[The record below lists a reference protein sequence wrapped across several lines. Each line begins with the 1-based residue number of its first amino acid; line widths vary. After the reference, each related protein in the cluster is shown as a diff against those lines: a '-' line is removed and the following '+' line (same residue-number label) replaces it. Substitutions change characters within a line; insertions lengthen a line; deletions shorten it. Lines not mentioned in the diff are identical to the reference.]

1 MKEEKEIN
9 EKRLPISE
17 HLEELRSRIINSI
30 IVVVVLF
37 FISWFFKA
45 RILDIVKNPHSIT
58 MESLGLS
65 QSLQVLSYQEGFYA
79 YIKLC
84 LMTAVFLAYPVI
96 LHQIWK
102 FVEAGL
108 YKKERRY
115 VKIFAPFSF
124 IAFIIGVLFGYYF
137 LIPFGLQFMIKI
149 LGGGIQPIIT
159 MSQYISLVTMLTLAL
174 GIVFQLPLI
183 MLFISK
189 IGMLKAEDFIKWRR
203 YAILI
208 IFIIAAVITPPDP
221 FTQVMAALPM
231 IILYEIGIL
240 TIRPTKKAVIQFSL
254 LLGSGILLIYIVF
267 LIYTLPT
274 KANFLNSTGVVKM
287 LPDSGTN
294 WQPLSSESKIHNG
307 ATLKTEKGSKASFR
321 LKDGTYV
328 IMDVNTEIKF
338 VKNRKLDLLNGQ
350 ILLSVKSD
358 EKPFMIAANNNI
370 VTANDGNVDVR
381 ISEHMVFVTVTKGE
395 ATVIANGEEKK
406 VFEGRQ
412 LKVVTGGEPAN
423 IDSVIKWA
431 KEMRKRLKEQNK
443 LNLNW
448 WEIKDP

>member
-1 MKEEKEIN
+1 MEEEKEIN

-37 FISWFFKA
+37 FISWFFKL
-45 RILDIVKNPHSIT
+45 RILDIIKKPHSIT

-96 LHQIWK
+96 LYQIWK

-115 VKIFAPFSF
+115 VRIFAPISF
-124 IAFIIGVLFGYYF
+124 IAFIIGVLFGYFF
-137 LIPFGLQFMIKI
+137 LIPFGLQFLIKV
-149 LGGGIQPIIT
+149 LGGEIQPIIT

-174 GIVFQLPLI
+174 GVVFQLPLI
-183 MLFISK
+183 MLFVSR
-189 IGMLKAEDFIKWRR
+189 IGMLKAEDFIKWRM

-208 IFIIAAVITPPDP
+208 IFILAAVITPPDP
-221 FTQVMAALPM
+221 FTQVMTALPM

-240 TIRPTKKAVIQFSL
+240 TIRPTKKAVTQFSI
-254 LLGSGILLIYIVF
+254 LLGSGILLIYIVL
-267 LIYTLPT
+267 LIFTLPT
-274 KANFLNSTGVVKM
+274 KADFLNSTGVVKM
-287 LPDSGTN
+287 LPDSVTN

-307 ATLKTEKGSKASFR
+307 TSLRTGKGSKASFL

-350 ILLSVKSD
+350 ILLSIKAD
-358 EKPFMIAANNNI
+358 EKPFMIAANNNVI
-370 VTANDGNVDVR
+370 TSNAGNVDIR
-381 ISEHMVFVTVTKGE
+381 ISKHMVFVTVTEGE
-395 ATVIANGEEKK
+395 AIVVANGEKKK

-412 LKVVTGGEPAN
+412 LKLVTGGEPTN
-423 IDSVIKWA
+423 IDKVIKWA
-431 KEMRKRLKEQNK
+431 KEMRKKLKEQNK
-443 LNLNW
+443 RDLSL
-448 WEIKDP
+448 

>member
-1 MKEEKEIN
+1 MEEKEIS

-37 FISWFFKA
+37 FISWFYKL
-45 RILDIVKNPHSIT
+45 RILDIIKKPHSIT

-96 LHQIWK
+96 LYQIWK

-115 VKIFAPFSF
+115 VRIFAPISF
-124 IAFIIGVLFGYYF
+124 IAFILGVLFGYFF
-137 LIPFGLQFMIKI
+137 LIPFGLQFLIKV
-149 LGGGIQPIIT
+149 LGGEIQPIIT

-174 GIVFQLPLI
+174 GVVFQLPLV
-183 MLFISK
+183 MLFVSR
-189 IGMLKAEDFIKWRR
+189 IGMLKAEDFIKWRM

-208 IFIIAAVITPPDP
+208 IFILAAVITPPDP
-221 FTQVMAALPM
+221 FTQVMTALPM

-240 TIRPTKKAVIQFSL
+240 IIRPTKKAVTQFSL
-254 LLGSGILLIYIVF
+254 LLGSGIILIYIVF
-267 LIYTLPT
+267 LIFTLPT
-274 KANFLNSTGVVKM
+274 KADFMNSTGTVKI
-287 LPDSGTN
+287 LPDSVTN
-294 WQPLSSESKIHNG
+294 WQPFSSESKIHNG
-307 ATLKTEKGSKASFR
+307 TSLKTEEGSKASFL

-350 ILLSVKSD
+350 ILLSIKAD
-358 EKPFMIAANNNI
+358 EKPFMIAANNNVI
-370 VTANDGNVDVR
+370 TSNDGNVDIR
-381 ISEHMVFVTVTKGE
+381 ISKHMVFVTVTEGE
-395 ATVIANGEEKK
+395 AIVVANGEKKK

-412 LKVVTGGEPAN
+412 LKLVTGGEPAN
-423 IDSVIKWA
+423 IDKVLKWA
-431 KEMRKRLKEQNK
+431 KEMRKKLEEQNK
-443 LNLNW
+443 RNLGL
-448 WEIKDP
+448 

>member
-1 MKEEKEIN
+1 MEEKEIS

-37 FISWFFKA
+37 FISWFYKL
-45 RILDIVKNPHSIT
+45 RILDIIKKPHSIT

-96 LHQIWK
+96 LYQIWK

-115 VKIFAPFSF
+115 VRIFAPISF
-124 IAFIIGVLFGYYF
+124 IAFILGVLFGYFF
-137 LIPFGLQFMIKI
+137 LIPFGLQFLIKV

-174 GIVFQLPLI
+174 GVVFQLPLV
-183 MLFISK
+183 MLFVSR
-189 IGMLKAEDFIKWRR
+189 IGMLEAEDFIKWRM
-203 YAILI
+203 YSILI
-208 IFIIAAVITPPDP
+208 IFILAAVITPPDP
-221 FTQVMAALPM
+221 FTQVMTALPM

-240 TIRPTKKAVIQFSL
+240 IIRPTKKAVTQFGL
-254 LLGSGILLIYIVF
+254 LLGSGIILIYIVF
-267 LIYTLPT
+267 LIFTLPT
-274 KANFLNSTGVVKM
+274 KADFMNSTGTVKI
-287 LPDSGTN
+287 LPDSVTN
-294 WQPLSSESKIHNG
+294 WQPFSSESKIHNG
-307 ATLKTEKGSKASFR
+307 TSLKTEEGSKASFL

-350 ILLSVKSD
+350 ILLSIKAD
-358 EKPFMIAANNNI
+358 EKPFMIAANNNVI
-370 VTANDGNVDVR
+370 TSNDGNVDIR
-381 ISEHMVFVTVTKGE
+381 ISKHMVFVTVTEGE
-395 ATVIANGEEKK
+395 AIVVANGEKKK

-412 LKVVTGGEPAN
+412 LKLVTGGEPAN
-423 IDSVIKWA
+423 IDKVLKWA
-431 KEMRKRLKEQNK
+431 KEMRKKLEEQNK
-443 LNLNW
+443 RNLGL
-448 WEIKDP
+448 

>member
-1 MKEEKEIN
+1 MEEKEIS

-37 FISWFFKA
+37 FISWFYKL
-45 RILDIVKNPHSIT
+45 RILDIIKKPHSIT

-96 LHQIWK
+96 LYQIWK

-115 VKIFAPFSF
+115 VRIFAPISF
-124 IAFIIGVLFGYYF
+124 IAFILGVLFGYFF
-137 LIPFGLQFMIKI
+137 LIPFGLQFLIKV

-174 GIVFQLPLI
+174 GVVFQLPLV
-183 MLFISK
+183 MLFVSR
-189 IGMLKAEDFIKWRR
+189 IGMLEAEDFIKWRM
-203 YAILI
+203 YSILI
-208 IFIIAAVITPPDP
+208 IFILAAVITPPDP
-221 FTQVMAALPM
+221 FTQVMTALPM

-240 TIRPTKKAVIQFSL
+240 VIRPTKKAVTQFGL
-254 LLGSGILLIYIVF
+254 LLGSGIILIYTVF
-267 LIYTLPT
+267 LIFTLPT
-274 KANFLNSTGVVKM
+274 KADFMNSTGAVKI
-287 LPDSGTN
+287 LPDSVTN
-294 WQPLSSESKIHNG
+294 WQPLSSESKILNG
-307 ATLKTEKGSKASFR
+307 TSLRTEKGSKASFL

-350 ILLSVKSD
+350 ILLSIKAD
-358 EKPFMIAANNNI
+358 EKPFMIAANNNVI
-370 VTANDGNVDVR
+370 TSNDGNVDIR
-381 ISEHMVFVTVTKGE
+381 ISKHMVFVTVTEGE
-395 ATVIANGEEKK
+395 AIVVANGEKKK

-412 LKVVTGGEPAN
+412 LKLVTGGEPAN
-423 IDSVIKWA
+423 IDKVLKWA
-431 KEMRKRLKEQNK
+431 KKEMRKKLEEQNK
-443 LNLNW
+443 RNLGL
-448 WEIKDP
+448 

>member
-1 MKEEKEIN
+1 MEEKEIS

-37 FISWFFKA
+37 FISWFYKL
-45 RILDIVKNPHSIT
+45 RILDIIKKPHSIT
-58 MESLGLS
+58 MEGLGLS
-65 QSLQVLSYQEGFYA
+65 QSLQVLSYQEGFYS

-96 LHQIWK
+96 LYQIWK

-115 VKIFAPFSF
+115 VRIFAPISF
-124 IAFIIGVLFGYYF
+124 ISFIIGVLFGYFF
-137 LIPFGLQFMIKI
+137 LIPFGLQFLIKV

-174 GIVFQLPLI
+174 GVVFQLPLI
-183 MLFISK
+183 MLFISR
-189 IGMLKAEDFIKWRR
+189 IGMLKAEDFIKWRM

-208 IFIIAAVITPPDP
+208 IFILAAVITPPDP
-221 FTQVMAALPM
+221 FTQVMTALPM

-240 TIRPTKKAVIQFSL
+240 IIRPTKKAVTQFSL
-254 LLGSGILLIYIVF
+254 LLGSGIILIYVVF
-267 LIYTLPT
+267 LIFTLPT
-274 KANFLNSTGVVKM
+274 KADFMNSTGTVKI
-287 LPDSGTN
+287 LPDSITN

-307 ATLKTEKGSKASFR
+307 TSLRTEEDSKASFL

-350 ILLSVKSD
+350 ILLSIKAD
-358 EKPFMIAANNNI
+358 DKPFMIAANNNI
-370 VTANDGNVDVR
+370 ITSNAGNVDIR
-381 ISEHMVFVTVTKGE
+381 ISRHLVFVTVTEGE
-395 ATVIANGEEKK
+395 AIVVANGEKKK

-412 LKVVTGGEPAN
+412 LKLVTGGEPAN
-423 IDSVIKWA
+423 IDKVLKWA
-431 KEMRKRLKEQNK
+431 KEMRKKLEEQNK
-443 LNLNW
+443 LSLGL
-448 WEIKDP
+448 

>member
-1 MKEEKEIN
+1 MEEKEIS

-37 FISWFFKA
+37 FISWFYKL
-45 RILDIVKNPHSIT
+45 RILDIIKKPHSIT

-96 LHQIWK
+96 LYQIWK

-115 VKIFAPFSF
+115 VRIFAPISF
-124 IAFIIGVLFGYYF
+124 IAFIIGVLFGYFF
-137 LIPFGLQFMIKI
+137 LIPFGLQFLIKV

-174 GIVFQLPLI
+174 GVVFQLPLV
-183 MLFISK
+183 MLFVSR
-189 IGMLKAEDFIKWRR
+189 IGMLKAEDFIKWRM
-203 YAILI
+203 YSILI
-208 IFIIAAVITPPDP
+208 IFILAAVITPPDP
-221 FTQVMAALPM
+221 FTQVMTALPM

-240 TIRPTKKAVIQFSL
+240 IIRPTKKAVTQFSL
-254 LLGSGILLIYIVF
+254 LLGSGIILIYIVF
-267 LIYTLPT
+267 LIFTLPT
-274 KANFLNSTGVVKM
+274 KADFMNSTGTVKI
-287 LPDSGTN
+287 LPDSVTN
-294 WQPLSSESKIHNG
+294 WQPFSSESKIHNG
-307 ATLKTEKGSKASFR
+307 TSLKTEEGSKASFL

-350 ILLSVKSD
+350 ILLSIKAD
-358 EKPFMIAANNNI
+358 EKPFMIAANNNVI
-370 VTANDGNVDVR
+370 TSNDGNVDIR
-381 ISEHMVFVTVTKGE
+381 ISKHMVFVTVTEGE
-395 ATVIANGEEKK
+395 AIVVANGEKKK

-412 LKVVTGGEPAN
+412 LKLVTGGEPAN
-423 IDSVIKWA
+423 IDKVLKWA
-431 KEMRKRLKEQNK
+431 KEMRKKLEEQNK
-443 LNLNW
+443 RNLGL
-448 WEIKDP
+448 

>member
-1 MKEEKEIN
+1 MEEKEIN

-37 FISWFFKA
+37 FICWFYKLK
-45 RILDIVKNPHSIT
+45 ILDIIKKPHSIT

-65 QSLQVLSYQEGFYA
+65 QSLQVLSYQEGFYS

-96 LHQIWK
+96 LYQIWK

-115 VKIFAPFSF
+115 VRIFAPISF

-137 LIPFGLQFMIKI
+137 LIPFGLQFLIKI

-174 GIVFQLPLI
+174 GIVFQLPLV
-183 MLFISK
+183 MLFISR
-189 IGMLKAEDFIKWRR
+189 IGMLKAEDFIKWRM
-203 YAILI
+203 YAILA
-208 IFIIAAVITPPDP
+208 IFILAAVITPPDP
-221 FTQVMAALPM
+221 FTQVMTALPM

-240 TIRPTKKAVIQFSL
+240 IIRPTKKAVTQFSL
-254 LLGSGILLIYIVF
+254 LLGSGILLIYIAFLVF
-267 LIYTLPT
+267 TLPT
-274 KANFLNSTGVVKM
+274 KADFLNSTGVVKI
-287 LPDSGTN
+287 LPNSVTD
-294 WQPLSSESKIHNG
+294 WQSLSSESKIHNG
-307 ATLKTEKGSKASFR
+307 TSLKTGKGSKASFL

-350 ILLSVKSD
+350 ILLSIKAH
-358 EKPFMIAANNNI
+358 EKPFMIAANNNVI
-370 VTANDGNVDVR
+370 TSNDGNVDIR
-381 ISEHMVFVTVTKGE
+381 ISKHMVFVTVTEGE
-395 ATVIANGEEKK
+395 AIVVANGEEKK

-412 LKVVTGGEPAN
+412 LKLVTGGEPAN
-423 IDSVIKWA
+423 IDKVIKWA
-431 KEMRKRLKEQNK
+431 KEMRRKLKEQNK
-443 LNLNW
+443 RNINL
-448 WEIKDP
+448 

>member
-1 MKEEKEIN
+1 MEEKEIS

-37 FISWFFKA
+37 FISWFYKL
-45 RILDIVKNPHSIT
+45 RILDIIKKPHSIT

-96 LHQIWK
+96 LYQIWK

-115 VKIFAPFSF
+115 VRIFAPISF
-124 IAFIIGVLFGYYF
+124 IAFILGVLFGYFF
-137 LIPFGLQFMIKI
+137 LIPFGLQFLIKV

-174 GIVFQLPLI
+174 GVVFQLPLV
-183 MLFISK
+183 MLFVSR
-189 IGMLKAEDFIKWRR
+189 IGMLKAEDFIKWRM
-203 YAILI
+203 YSILI
-208 IFIIAAVITPPDP
+208 IFILAAVITPPDP
-221 FTQVMAALPM
+221 FTQVMTALPM

-240 TIRPTKKAVIQFSL
+240 IIRPTKKAVTQFSL
-254 LLGSGILLIYIVF
+254 LLGSGIILIYIVF
-267 LIYTLPT
+267 LIFTLPT
-274 KANFLNSTGVVKM
+274 KADFMNSTGTVKI
-287 LPDSGTN
+287 LPDSVTN
-294 WQPLSSESKIHNG
+294 WQPFSSESKIHNG
-307 ATLKTEKGSKASFR
+307 TSLKTEEGSKASFL

-350 ILLSVKSD
+350 ILLSIKAD
-358 EKPFMIAANNNI
+358 EKPFMIAANNNVI
-370 VTANDGNVDVR
+370 TSNDGNVDIR
-381 ISEHMVFVTVTKGE
+381 ISKHMVFVTVTEGE
-395 ATVIANGEEKK
+395 AIVVANGEKKK

-412 LKVVTGGEPAN
+412 LKLVTGGEPTN
-423 IDSVIKWA
+423 IDKVLKWA
-431 KEMRKRLKEQNK
+431 KEMRKKLEEQNK
-443 LNLNW
+443 RNLGL
-448 WEIKDP
+448 

>member
-1 MKEEKEIN
+1 MEEKEIS

-37 FISWFFKA
+37 FISWFYKL
-45 RILDIVKNPHSIT
+45 RILDIIKKPHSIT

-96 LHQIWK
+96 LYQIWK

-115 VKIFAPFSF
+115 VRIFAPISF
-124 IAFIIGVLFGYYF
+124 IAFILGVLFGYFF
-137 LIPFGLQFMIKI
+137 LIPFGLQFLIKV

-174 GIVFQLPLI
+174 GVVFQLPLV
-183 MLFISK
+183 MLFVSR
-189 IGMLKAEDFIKWRR
+189 IGMLKAEDFIKWRM
-203 YAILI
+203 YSILI
-208 IFIIAAVITPPDP
+208 IFILAAVITPPDP
-221 FTQVMAALPM
+221 FTQVMTALPM

-240 TIRPTKKAVIQFSL
+240 IIRPTKKAVTQFSL
-254 LLGSGILLIYIVF
+254 LLGSGIILIYIVF
-267 LIYTLPT
+267 LIFTLPT
-274 KANFLNSTGVVKM
+274 KADFMNSTGTVKI
-287 LPDSGTN
+287 LPDSVTN
-294 WQPLSSESKIHNG
+294 WQPFSSESKIHNG
-307 ATLKTEKGSKASFR
+307 TSLKTEEGSKASFL

-350 ILLSVKSD
+350 ILLSIKAD
-358 EKPFMIAANNNI
+358 EKPFMIAANNNVI
-370 VTANDGNVDVR
+370 TSNAGNVDIR
-381 ISEHMVFVTVTKGE
+381 ISKHMVFVTVTEGE
-395 ATVIANGEEKK
+395 AIVVANGEEKK

-412 LKVVTGGEPAN
+412 LKLVTGGEPTN
-423 IDSVIKWA
+423 IDKVIKWA
-431 KEMRKRLKEQNK
+431 KEMRKKLKEQNK
-443 LNLNW
+443 RDLSL
-448 WEIKDP
+448 

>member
-1 MKEEKEIN
+1 MEEKKEIN

-30 IVVVVLF
+30 IVVVALF
-37 FISWFFKA
+37 FISWFFKL
-45 RILDIVKNPHSIT
+45 RILDIIKKPHSIT
-58 MESLGLS
+58 MEGLGLS

-84 LMTAVFLAYPVI
+84 LMTAVFMAYPVI
-96 LHQIWK
+96 LYQIWK

-115 VKIFAPFSF
+115 VKVFAPFSF
-124 IAFIIGVLFGYYF
+124 IAFIIGVLFGYFF

-159 MSQYISLVTMLTLAL
+159 MNQYISLVTLLTLAL
-174 GIVFQLPLI
+174 GIVFQLPLV

-189 IGMLKAEDFIKWRR
+189 IGMLKAEDFIKWRK

-208 IFIIAAVITPPDP
+208 IFILAAVITPPDP
-221 FTQVMAALPM
+221 FTQVMTALPM

-240 TIRPTKKAVIQFSL
+240 TIRPTKRAVRRFGV
-254 LLGSGILLIYIVF
+254 LLGFGILLIYIVYLVF
-267 LIYTLPT
+267 TLPT
-274 KANFLNSTGVVKM
+274 KANFLNSTGVVKI
-287 LPDSGTN
+287 LPDSDTN

-307 ATLKTEKGSKASFR
+307 ATLKTGKDSKASFL

-338 VKNRKLDLLNGQ
+338 VKSRKLDLLNGQ
-350 ILLSVKSD
+350 ILLSIKSD
-358 EKPFMIAANNNI
+358 EKPFMITANNNI
-370 VTANDGNVDVR
+370 VTSNDGNIDIK
-381 ISEHMVFVTVTKGE
+381 ISRHIVFVTVTKGE
-395 ATVIANGEEKK
+395 AIVVANGEEKK

-412 LKVVTGGEPAN
+412 LRVVTGGMPTNVE
-423 IDSVIKWA
+423 SVIRWA
-431 KEMRKRLKEQNK
+431 TEMRNKLKEQNK
-443 LNLNW
+443 RILSL
-448 WEIKDP
+448 

>member
-1 MKEEKEIN
+1 MEEKEIS

-37 FISWFFKA
+37 FISWFYKL
-45 RILDIVKNPHSIT
+45 RILDIIKKPHSIT

-96 LHQIWK
+96 LYQIWK

-115 VKIFAPFSF
+115 VRIFAPISF
-124 IAFIIGVLFGYYF
+124 IAFILGVLFGYFF
-137 LIPFGLQFMIKI
+137 LIPFGLQFLIKV

-174 GIVFQLPLI
+174 GVVFQLPLV
-183 MLFISK
+183 MLFVSR
-189 IGMLKAEDFIKWRR
+189 IGMLEAEDFIKWRM
-203 YAILI
+203 YSILI
-208 IFIIAAVITPPDP
+208 IFILAAVITPPDP
-221 FTQVMAALPM
+221 FTQVMTALPM

-240 TIRPTKKAVIQFSL
+240 IIRPTKKAVTQFSL
-254 LLGSGILLIYIVF
+254 LLGSGIILIYIVF
-267 LIYTLPT
+267 LIFTLPT
-274 KANFLNSTGVVKM
+274 KADFMNSTGTVKI
-287 LPDSGTN
+287 LPDSVTN
-294 WQPLSSESKIHNG
+294 WQPFSSESKIHNG
-307 ATLKTEKGSKASFR
+307 TSLKTEEGSKASFL

-350 ILLSVKSD
+350 ILLSIKAD
-358 EKPFMIAANNNI
+358 EKPFMIAANNNVI
-370 VTANDGNVDVR
+370 TSNDGNVDIR
-381 ISEHMVFVTVTKGE
+381 ISKHMVFVTVTEGE
-395 ATVIANGEEKK
+395 AIVVANGEKKK

-412 LKVVTGGEPAN
+412 LKLVTGGEPAN
-423 IDSVIKWA
+423 IDKVLKWA
-431 KEMRKRLKEQNK
+431 KKEMRKKLEEQNK
-443 LNLNW
+443 RNLGL
-448 WEIKDP
+448 

>member
-1 MKEEKEIN
+1 MEEKEIS

-37 FISWFFKA
+37 FISWFYKL
-45 RILDIVKNPHSIT
+45 RILDIIKKPHSIT

-96 LHQIWK
+96 LYQIWK

-115 VKIFAPFSF
+115 VRIFAPISF
-124 IAFIIGVLFGYYF
+124 IAFILGVLFGYFF
-137 LIPFGLQFMIKI
+137 LIPFGLQFLIKV

-174 GIVFQLPLI
+174 GVVFQLPLV
-183 MLFISK
+183 MLFVSR
-189 IGMLKAEDFIKWRR
+189 IGMLKAEDFIKWRM
-203 YAILI
+203 YSILI
-208 IFIIAAVITPPDP
+208 IFILAAVITPPDP
-221 FTQVMAALPM
+221 FTQVMTALPM

-240 TIRPTKKAVIQFSL
+240 IIRPTKKAVTQFSL
-254 LLGSGILLIYIVF
+254 LLGSGIILIYIVF
-267 LIYTLPT
+267 LIFTLPT
-274 KANFLNSTGVVKM
+274 KADFMNSTGTVKI
-287 LPDSGTN
+287 LPDSVTN
-294 WQPLSSESKIHNG
+294 WQPFSSESKIHNG
-307 ATLKTEKGSKASFR
+307 TSLKTEEGSKASFL

-350 ILLSVKSD
+350 ILLSIKAD
-358 EKPFMIAANNNI
+358 EKPFMIAANNNVI
-370 VTANDGNVDVR
+370 TSNDGNVDIR
-381 ISEHMVFVTVTKGE
+381 ISKHMVFVTVTEGE
-395 ATVIANGEEKK
+395 AIVVANGEKKK

-412 LKVVTGGEPAN
+412 LKLVTGGEPTN
-423 IDSVIKWA
+423 IDKVIKWA
-431 KEMRKRLKEQNK
+431 KEMRKKLKEQNK
-443 LNLNW
+443 RDLSL
-448 WEIKDP
+448 

>member
-1 MKEEKEIN
+1 MEEKEIS

-37 FISWFFKA
+37 FISWFYKL
-45 RILDIVKNPHSIT
+45 RILDIIKKPHSIT

-96 LHQIWK
+96 LYQIWK

-115 VKIFAPFSF
+115 VRIFAPISF
-124 IAFIIGVLFGYYF
+124 IAFILGVLFGYFF
-137 LIPFGLQFMIKI
+137 LIPFGLQFLIKV

-174 GIVFQLPLI
+174 GVVFQLPLV
-183 MLFISK
+183 MLFVSR
-189 IGMLKAEDFIKWRR
+189 IGMLKAEDFIKWRM
-203 YAILI
+203 YSILI
-208 IFIIAAVITPPDP
+208 IFILAAVITPPDP
-221 FTQVMAALPM
+221 FTQVMTALPM

-240 TIRPTKKAVIQFSL
+240 IIRPTKKAVTQFSL
-254 LLGSGILLIYIVF
+254 LLGSGIILIYIVF
-267 LIYTLPT
+267 LIFTLPT
-274 KANFLNSTGVVKM
+274 KADFMNSTGTVKI
-287 LPDSGTN
+287 LPDSVTN
-294 WQPLSSESKIHNG
+294 WQPFSSESKIHNG
-307 ATLKTEKGSKASFR
+307 TSLKTEEGSKASFL

-350 ILLSVKSD
+350 ILLSIKAD
-358 EKPFMIAANNNI
+358 EKPFMIAANNNVI
-370 VTANDGNVDVR
+370 TSNDGNVDIR
-381 ISEHMVFVTVTKGE
+381 ISKHMVFVTVTEGE
-395 ATVIANGEEKK
+395 AIVVANGEKKK

-412 LKVVTGGEPAN
+412 LKLVTGGEPAN
-423 IDSVIKWA
+423 IDKVLKWA
-431 KEMRKRLKEQNK
+431 KKEMRKKLEEQNNW
-443 LNLNW
+443 NLGL
-448 WEIKDP
+448 

>member
-1 MKEEKEIN
+1 MEEKEIS

-37 FISWFFKA
+37 FISWFYKL
-45 RILDIVKNPHSIT
+45 RILDIIKKPHSIT

-96 LHQIWK
+96 LYQIWK

-115 VKIFAPFSF
+115 VRIFAPISF
-124 IAFIIGVLFGYYF
+124 IAFILGVLFGYFF
-137 LIPFGLQFMIKI
+137 LIPFGLQFLIKV

-174 GIVFQLPLI
+174 GVVFQLPLV
-183 MLFISK
+183 MLFVSR
-189 IGMLKAEDFIKWRR
+189 IGMLEAEDFIKWRM
-203 YAILI
+203 YSILI
-208 IFIIAAVITPPDP
+208 IFILAAVITPPDP
-221 FTQVMAALPM
+221 FTQVMTALPM

-240 TIRPTKKAVIQFSL
+240 VIRPTKKAVTQFGL
-254 LLGSGILLIYIVF
+254 LLGSGIILIYTVF
-267 LIYTLPT
+267 LIFTLPT
-274 KANFLNSTGVVKM
+274 KADFMNSTGTVKI
-287 LPDSGTN
+287 LPDSVTN
-294 WQPLSSESKIHNG
+294 WQPFSSESKIHNG
-307 ATLKTEKGSKASFR
+307 TSLKTEEGSKASFL

-350 ILLSVKSD
+350 ILLSIKAD
-358 EKPFMIAANNNI
+358 EKPFMIAANNNVI
-370 VTANDGNVDVR
+370 TSNDGNVDIR
-381 ISEHMVFVTVTKGE
+381 ISEHMVFVTVTEGE
-395 ATVIANGEEKK
+395 AIVVANGEKKK

-412 LKVVTGGEPAN
+412 LKLVTGGEPAN
-423 IDSVIKWA
+423 IDKVLKWA
-431 KEMRKRLKEQNK
+431 KEMRKKLEEQNK
-443 LNLNW
+443 RNLGL
-448 WEIKDP
+448 

>member
-1 MKEEKEIN
+1 MEEKEIS

-37 FISWFFKA
+37 FISWFYKL
-45 RILDIVKNPHSIT
+45 RILDIIKKPHSIT

-96 LHQIWK
+96 LYQIWK

-115 VKIFAPFSF
+115 VRIFAPISF
-124 IAFIIGVLFGYYF
+124 ISFILGVLFGYFF
-137 LIPFGLQFMIKI
+137 LIPFGLQFLIKV

-174 GIVFQLPLI
+174 GVVFQLPLV
-183 MLFISK
+183 MLFVSR
-189 IGMLKAEDFIKWRR
+189 IGMLKAEDFIKWRM
-203 YAILI
+203 YSILI
-208 IFIIAAVITPPDP
+208 IFILAAVITPPDP
-221 FTQVMAALPM
+221 FTQVMTALPM

-240 TIRPTKKAVIQFSL
+240 IIRPTKKAVTQFSL
-254 LLGSGILLIYIVF
+254 LLGSGIILIYIVF
-267 LIYTLPT
+267 LIFTLPT
-274 KANFLNSTGVVKM
+274 KADFMNSTGTVKI
-287 LPDSGTN
+287 LPDSVTN
-294 WQPLSSESKIHNG
+294 WQPFSSESKIHNG
-307 ATLKTEKGSKASFR
+307 TSLKTEEGSKASFL

-350 ILLSVKSD
+350 ILLSIKAD
-358 EKPFMIAANNNI
+358 EKPFMIAANNNVI
-370 VTANDGNVDVR
+370 TSNDGNVDIR
-381 ISEHMVFVTVTKGE
+381 ISKHMVFVTVTEGE
-395 ATVIANGEEKK
+395 AIVVANGEKKK

-412 LKVVTGGEPAN
+412 LKLVTGGEPAN
-423 IDSVIKWA
+423 IDKVLKWA
-431 KEMRKRLKEQNK
+431 KEMRKKLEEQNK
-443 LNLNW
+443 RNLGL
-448 WEIKDP
+448 

>member
-1 MKEEKEIN
+1 MEKEKEIN

-37 FISWFFKA
+37 IICWFFKL
-45 RILDIVKNPHSIT
+45 RILDIIKKPHSIT

-84 LMTAVFLAYPVI
+84 LMAAVFLAYPVI
-96 LHQIWK
+96 LYQIWK

-108 YKKERRY
+108 YKRERRY
-115 VKIFAPFSF
+115 VRIFAPVSF

-137 LIPFGLQFMIKI
+137 LIPFGLQFLIKI

-174 GIVFQLPLI
+174 GIVFQLPLV
-183 MLFISK
+183 MLFISR
-189 IGMLKAEDFIKWRR
+189 IGMLKAEDFIKWRM

-208 IFIIAAVITPPDP
+208 IFILAAVITPPDP
-221 FTQVMAALPM
+221 FTQVMTALPM

-240 TIRPTKKAVIQFSL
+240 IIRPTKKAVTQFSL
-254 LLGSGILLIYIVF
+254 LLGSGILLIYIAF
-267 LIYTLPT
+267 LIFTLPT
-274 KANFLNSTGVVKM
+274 KADFLNSTGVVKI

-307 ATLKTEKGSKASFR
+307 ATLKTGKGSKASFL

-338 VKNRKLDLLNGQ
+338 VKNRKLDLINGQ
-350 ILLSVKSD
+350 ILLSIKAD
-358 EKPFMIAANNNI
+358 GKPFMIAANNNI
-370 VTANDGNVDVR
+370 ITSKDGNIDIR
-381 ISEHMVFVTVTKGE
+381 ISRHIVFVTVTKGE
-395 ATVIANGEEKK
+395 AAVVANGEEKK

-412 LKVVTGGEPAN
+412 LRVVTGGRPTN
-423 IDSVIKWA
+423 VDNVIKWA
-431 KEMRKRLKEQNK
+431 KEMRKKLKEQNK
-443 LNLNW
+443 RNISL
-448 WEIKDP
+448 

>member
-1 MKEEKEIN
+1 MEEKEIS

-37 FISWFFKA
+37 FISWFYKL
-45 RILDIVKNPHSIT
+45 RILDIIKKPHSIT

-96 LHQIWK
+96 LYQIWK

-115 VKIFAPFSF
+115 VRIFAPISF
-124 IAFIIGVLFGYYF
+124 IAFILGVLFGYFF
-137 LIPFGLQFMIKI
+137 LIPFGLQFLIKV
-149 LGGGIQPIIT
+149 LGGEIQPIIT

-174 GIVFQLPLI
+174 GVVFQLPLV
-183 MLFISK
+183 MLFVSR
-189 IGMLKAEDFIKWRR
+189 IGMLKAEDFIKWRM
-203 YAILI
+203 YSILI
-208 IFIIAAVITPPDP
+208 IFILAAVITPPDP
-221 FTQVMAALPM
+221 FTQVMTALPM

-240 TIRPTKKAVIQFSL
+240 IIRPTKKAVTQFSL
-254 LLGSGILLIYIVF
+254 LLGSGIILIYIVF
-267 LIYTLPT
+267 LIFTLPT
-274 KANFLNSTGVVKM
+274 KADFMNSTGTVKI
-287 LPDSGTN
+287 LPDSVTN
-294 WQPLSSESKIHNG
+294 WQPFSSESKIHNG
-307 ATLKTEKGSKASFR
+307 TSLKTEEGSKASFL

-350 ILLSVKSD
+350 ILLSIKAD
-358 EKPFMIAANNNI
+358 EKPFMIAANNNVI
-370 VTANDGNVDVR
+370 TSNDGNVDIR
-381 ISEHMVFVTVTKGE
+381 ISKHMVFVTVTEGE
-395 ATVIANGEEKK
+395 AIVVANGEEKK

-412 LKVVTGGEPAN
+412 LKLVTGGEPTN
-423 IDSVIKWA
+423 IDKVIKWA
-431 KEMRKRLKEQNK
+431 KEIWKLKNK
-443 LNLNW
+443 
-448 WEIKDP
+448 

>member
-1 MKEEKEIN
+1 MEEKEIS

-37 FISWFFKA
+37 FISWFYKL
-45 RILDIVKNPHSIT
+45 RILDIIKKPHSIT

-96 LHQIWK
+96 LYQIWK

-115 VKIFAPFSF
+115 VRIFAPISF
-124 IAFIIGVLFGYYF
+124 IAFILGVLFGYFF
-137 LIPFGLQFMIKI
+137 LIPFGLQFLIKV

-174 GIVFQLPLI
+174 GVVFQLPLV
-183 MLFISK
+183 MLFVSR
-189 IGMLKAEDFIKWRR
+189 IGMLEAEDFIKWRM
-203 YAILI
+203 YSILI
-208 IFIIAAVITPPDP
+208 IFILAAVITPPDP
-221 FTQVMAALPM
+221 FTQVMTALPM

-240 TIRPTKKAVIQFSL
+240 IIRPTKKAVTQFSL
-254 LLGSGILLIYIVF
+254 LLGSGIILIYIVF
-267 LIYTLPT
+267 LIFTLPT
-274 KANFLNSTGVVKM
+274 KADFMNSTGTVKI
-287 LPDSGTN
+287 LPDSVTN
-294 WQPLSSESKIHNG
+294 WQPFSSESKIHNG
-307 ATLKTEKGSKASFR
+307 TSLKTEEGSKASFL

-350 ILLSVKSD
+350 ILLSIKAD
-358 EKPFMIAANNNI
+358 EKPFMIAANNNVI
-370 VTANDGNVDVR
+370 TSNDGNVDIR
-381 ISEHMVFVTVTKGE
+381 ISKHMVFVTVTEGE
-395 ATVIANGEEKK
+395 AIVVANGEKKK

-412 LKVVTGGEPAN
+412 LKLVTGGEPTN
-423 IDSVIKWA
+423 IDKVIKWA
-431 KEMRKRLKEQNK
+431 KEMRKKLKEQNK
-443 LNLNW
+443 RDLSL
-448 WEIKDP
+448 

>member
-1 MKEEKEIN
+1 MEEKEIS

-37 FISWFFKA
+37 FISWFYKL
-45 RILDIVKNPHSIT
+45 RILDIIKKPHSIT

-96 LHQIWK
+96 LYQIWK

-115 VKIFAPFSF
+115 VRIFAPISF
-124 IAFIIGVLFGYYF
+124 IAFILGVLFGYFF
-137 LIPFGLQFMIKI
+137 LIPFGLQFLIKV

-174 GIVFQLPLI
+174 GVVFQLPLV
-183 MLFISK
+183 MLFVSR
-189 IGMLKAEDFIKWRR
+189 IGMLKAEDFIKWRM

-208 IFIIAAVITPPDP
+208 IFILAAVITPPDP
-221 FTQVMAALPM
+221 FTQVMTALPM

-240 TIRPTKKAVIQFSL
+240 IIRPTKKAVTQFSL
-254 LLGSGILLIYIVF
+254 LLGSGIILIYIVF
-267 LIYTLPT
+267 LIFTLPT
-274 KANFLNSTGVVKM
+274 KADFMNSTGTVKI
-287 LPDSGTN
+287 LPDSVTN
-294 WQPLSSESKIHNG
+294 WQPFSSESKIHNG
-307 ATLKTEKGSKASFR
+307 TSLKTEEGSKASFL

-350 ILLSVKSD
+350 ILLSIKAD
-358 EKPFMIAANNNI
+358 EKPFMIAANNNVI
-370 VTANDGNVDVR
+370 TSNAGNVDIR
-381 ISEHMVFVTVTKGE
+381 ISKHMVFVTVTEGE
-395 ATVIANGEEKK
+395 AIVVANGEEKK

-412 LKVVTGGEPAN
+412 LKLVTGGEPTN
-423 IDSVIKWA
+423 IDKVIKWA
-431 KEMRKRLKEQNK
+431 KEMRKKLKEQNK
-443 LNLNW
+443 RDLSL
-448 WEIKDP
+448 